1 MVDLIYTGRSTA
13 NHAEFLSLQ
22 NLLVSLGIYMDI
34 GWSKD
39 SLGENSCAGFSMV
52 IDDNP
57 AGFHQIIRHKATKP
71 RAVQEVSTRE
81 MKERMKGME
90 EEGGIG
96 EINVDE
102 PETTVT
108 MMDSFVSN
116 VSETAG
122 KVIQKEP
129 SKSYMSLKLFASKCA
144 KSDNIVD
151 TLSSTIVIH
160 PNPITL
166 SSTSV
171 IVPNTGIPIQVAGA
185 DGNEAAVKQRMVKYR
200 TDQGLFWRCLDCE
213 YQTKIKYALFGH
225 IESTHIVSAG
235 YNCPYCFKFCRT
247 RATLKMHVRAYHPE
261 DSTKRKK

>member
-108 MMDSFVSN
+108 MMDSVVSN
-116 VSETAG
+116 VSETDG

-151 TLSSTIVIH
+151 I
-160 PNPITL
+160 L

-171 IVPNTGIPIQVAGA
+171 IVLITGIPIQVAGA